1 MLVNIQARIARLNFD
16 EDIRKHQVLSYYIND
31 VIIGDSQSVKVYFG
45 DGTQAANSP
54 IRGYVKIPFRLLR
67 HMLSCHPKIK
77 LELVDEHRTSMC
89 CSFCYRRLLVP
100 ERKDRFVYCRHC
112 NKMTHRDINA
122 GNNILRLGMKGN
134 TPETREYYFQR
145 GTPRPPLQETNK
157 RLYKRMLRA
166 GVID

>member
-1 MLVNIQARIARLNFD
+1 MLVNMLVNIQARIARLNFD

-54 IRGYVKIPFRLLR
+54 IRGYVKVPFRLLR
-67 HMLSCHPKIK
+67 HMLSCHTPK
-77 LELVDEHRTSMC
+77 
-89 CSFCYRRLLVP
+89 
-100 ERKDRFVYCRHC
+100 
-112 NKMTHRDINA
+112 
-122 GNNILRLGMKGN
+122 
-134 TPETREYYFQR
+134 TREYYFQR